1 VLARILATLLLAAGL
16 TAAAVP
22 AWAALGMQV
31 VVTTPSGTTFTL
43 DLDSSDSI
51 ENVRQK
57 IQDETGILPD
67 DQRLLFAGKLL
78 LDGRTIADYG
88 VQDGASI
95 RMLQAIPPPGTVVQI
110 VIQTPVNDLVT
121 LDVETADTIAVV
133 KQKYSAVS
141 GTPPEQQDLFFAG
154 SRLDN
159 SLVVADYGIQQ
170 GSVVRL
176 AYIFS
181 GGSGMQVFVR
191 VPATGRVITL
201 DVETSDS
208 IENIKTKIQDKEGIP
223 PDRQRVYFAG
233 TLLDDGR
240 TLADYNIQK
249 ESTLYL
255 VPPVPLTWTDVEI
268 APFVVGVDYAD
279 TVAAARQFAAPTYA
293 VTAGSLPAGVTLD
306 ASGALS
312 GRPISTGAYSF
323 TITATRD
330 DRLTIS
336 QAYLG
341 SVSAAALPAGAGQLA
356 NSGTESALP
365 LLGAVLL
372 VTAGLMLRIRRRA

>member
-1 VLARILATLLLAAGL
+1 VLARILATLLLIAGL
-16 TAAAVP
+16 TAAAIP
-22 AWAALGMQV
+22 AWAAPGMQV
-31 VVTTPSGTTFTL
+31 FVTTPSGTTITL
-43 DLDSSDSI
+43 EVDSSDSI
-51 ENVRQK
+51 ENVKQK
-57 IQDETGILPD
+57 IQDQTFILPEE
-67 DQRLLFAGKLL
+67 QRLVFDGKLL
-78 LDGRTIADYG
+78 QDGRTLADYG
-88 VQDGASI
+88 IQDEAAI
-95 RMLQAIPPPGTVVQI
+95 RMLSAIPPAGTVVQI
-110 VIQTPVNDLVT
+110 MIQTPIQALVT

-133 KQKYSAVS
+133 KQKYSVVS
-141 GTPPEQQDLFFAG
+141 GIPPEQQDLFFAG

-159 SLVVADYGIQQ
+159 ALTVSDYGIQQ

-176 AYIFS
+176 AYIFT

-191 VPATGRVITL
+191 TSGRVITL
-201 DVETSDS
+201 DVESSDS

-255 VPPVPLTWTDVEI
+255 VAPVVLTWTDVEI

-279 TVAAARQFAAPTYA
+279 AVAAARQFAPPTYA
-293 VTAGSLPAGVTLD
+293 VTAGSLPAGVTL
-306 ASGALS
+306 ASSGALS
-312 GRPISTGAYSF
+312 GRPTSTGPYSF

-336 QAYLG
+336 QSYLG

-356 NSGTESALP
+356 TSGTESMLP
-365 LLGAVLL
+365 LLGALLL
-372 VTAGLMLRIRRRA
+372 VTAGLTLRIRRRA